1 MGDIANILPLRGPV
15 QLGQS
20 VPRIA
25 TIHSVHARS
34 TSAVAYF
41 ILLQTGPFYLTKSS
55 PLGGLVTDKSLQVN
69 TFRHTAPMPFS
80 NHSRHKDPWPPPI
93 PQHSM
98 LVRTRS
104 SHLQTFVREQPQKT
118 GVLFHATLNFG
129 GAGWRQLMLALPIV
143 RSLFTCKL
151 LSVTCPK
158 WIRES
163 VRPLSLS
170 GSLWVSLGLCGPL
183 WSSFGF
189 SGPP

>member
-1 MGDIANILPLRGPV
+1 
-15 QLGQS
+15 
-20 VPRIA
+20 
-25 TIHSVHARS
+25 
-34 TSAVAYF
+34 
-41 ILLQTGPFYLTKSS
+41 
-55 PLGGLVTDKSLQVN
+55 
-69 TFRHTAPMPFS
+69 
-80 NHSRHKDPWPPPI
+80 
-93 PQHSM
+93 M
-98 LVRTRS
+98 LVRKRS

-118 GVLFHATLNFG
+118 GALFHATLNFG

-158 WIRES
+158 WTRES

-189 SGPP
+189 SGTLWACLGLSGLETFILHVSNNYFTIKLPPDGFPVSSGRVRNSTFSYS